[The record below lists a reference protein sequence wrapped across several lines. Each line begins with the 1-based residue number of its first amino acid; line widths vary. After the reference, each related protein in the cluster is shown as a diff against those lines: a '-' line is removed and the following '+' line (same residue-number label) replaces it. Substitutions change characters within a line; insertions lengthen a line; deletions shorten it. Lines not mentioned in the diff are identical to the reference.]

1 MSTAFPIIRTAGSL
15 ALVAIIG
22 TGLLAGVN
30 QLTEDRIA
38 QQERRMVLERLGQIV
53 PGDHDPGLLEDR
65 IVLRDEGYFP
75 GGQQVTAWRA
85 RRDGQPLAL
94 VMRFDAINGYNGR
107 IALLAGINHDGSL
120 RGVRVVRH
128 KETPGLGDA
137 IELRKSDWIRSFDD
151 KRLGDP
157 PPARWAVKRDGGDFD
172 QFSGA
177 TITPRAIVEAV
188 KQALS
193 YYQAHREQLFAMPA
207 DSAEESIR

>member
-1 MSTAFPIIRTAGSL
+1 MSAGFPITRTAGSL

-30 QLTEDRIA
+30 HLTEERIA
-38 QQERRMVLERLGQIV
+38 DQERRMVLERLGQIV

-65 IVLRDEGYFP
+65 IEFRDETHFP

-120 RGVRVVRH
+120 RGVRVVSH
-128 KETPGLGDA
+128 KETPGLGDG

-151 KRLGDP
+151 KRLDDP
-157 PPARWAVKRDGGDFD
+157 PPVGCRHGFPAVLFQQARNVTGIRGNLG
-172 QFSGA
+172 
-177 TITPRAIVEAV
+177 VE
-188 KQALS
+188 
-193 YYQAHREQLFAMPA
+193 RP
-207 DSAEESIR
+207 